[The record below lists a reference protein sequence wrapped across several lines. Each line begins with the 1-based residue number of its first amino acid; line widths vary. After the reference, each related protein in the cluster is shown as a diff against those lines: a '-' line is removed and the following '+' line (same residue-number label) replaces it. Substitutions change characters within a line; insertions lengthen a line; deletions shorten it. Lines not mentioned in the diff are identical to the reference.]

1 MKASIFL
8 AIKREQ
14 RNRRSDGFRGRLYEN
29 REAKALQDAVIT
41 HVTQVT
47 VEDATEKADEIEEPT
62 EDVRSLR
69 EIDVRSLREIW
80 EQECDVGISYK
91 TFLQR
96 VKTQKWDLQKALH
109 TPKAR

>member
-1 MKASIFL
+1 MKASILL

-14 RNRRSDGFRGRLYEN
+14 RNRRSDGLHGKQ
-29 REAKALQDAVIT
+29 ATKSISDAVNT

-47 VEDATEKADEIEEPT
+47 VEEPTEKADEIEEAT
-62 EDVRSLR
+62 E
-69 EIDVRSLREIW
+69 DVRSLREIW

-96 VKTQKWDLQKALH
+96 LQTQKWDLQKALH